1 MQMTMVILTADVEDA
16 AAWEREIRTHADLF
30 KASGLG
36 PMHYSVTDD
45 GHVVMCTEAHD
56 VSAYMEF
63 INSKSTKDAMK
74 NDGVK
79 RETVTVVVLDKRL
92 AS

>member
-1 MQMTMVILTADVEDA
+1 MQMTMVILTADVEDGA
-16 AAWEREIRTHADLF
+16 VWEREYRTHEDLF
-30 KASGLG
+30 EAAGLG
-36 PMHYSVTDD
+36 AMHYSVTDD
-45 GHVVMCTEAHD
+45 GHVVICTDVDD

-63 INSKSTKDAMK
+63 INSQSTRDEMK

-79 RETVTVVVLDKRL
+79 RETVQVVVLDKRL